1 MPELRPIPSAG
12 GLYLAGDD
20 GRIWSAKRG
29 MPLKPFLVEGYEVVC
44 LYVGGRTY
52 ERRVNRLV
60 AEAWCD
66 GFNSMTEAHH
76 IDGDR
81 RNNRPSNL
89 AALSPAAHLRI
100 HGKHVDDIEFADCEA
115 AAASAPP
122 VSPLHR
128 AAERIDEDGAG
139 IRAGEGRTM
148 NDLEKVNAIVFREL
162 ERLESCPKEHMAD
175 EIERARTIKGLSD
188 TVISNG
194 NLVLRAAQ
202 ASTGVA
208 EAVRMPKMLGGE

>member
-1 MPELRPIPSAG
+1 MAQLRPIPSTG

-29 MPLKPFLVEGYEVVC
+29 IPLRPFLAEGYEVVC
-44 LYVGGRTY
+44 LYAGGRTY

-89 AALSPAAHLRI
+89 AALSPAAHLRV

-122 VSPLHR
+122 VSPLPC
-128 AAERIDEDGAG
+128 ERMN
-139 IRAGEGRTM
+139 GEGRRACAGKGKAM

-162 ERLESCPKEHMAD
+162 ERLESCPKEHIAD

-202 ASTGVA
+202 ASAGVA